1 MGCSWVAHGLLMGL
15 SWDAL
20 GELYPQDHEF
30 AMKKGC
36 PTRGTPIISFLTSVV
51 LTLPWT
57 KQT

>member
-20 GELYPQDHEF
+20 GELYPQGHEF

-36 PTRGTPIISFLTSVV
+36 EARDYSLVVFVVGIESVTV
-51 LTLPWT
+51 P
-57 KQT
+57 